1 MDDCC
6 APRGDEGYEREFDAR
21 YARTLARDY
30 EAHGLTAAAQSI
42 VDFAATV
49 GLEGASVLEIGGG
62 IGDIQLELLRRGA
75 SHATNLELSGAY
87 ESEAR
92 RLLDEAGMSE
102 RATRTV
108 GVDIAVAPEVVVPAD
123 VVILHRVVCCYPD
136 YRGLLG
142 AVAEHARR
150 AVVFSHPPR
159 TIFTSTGVR
168 LLNLFYRLR
177 RRKYRAFVHPPEAM
191 VGVLEGCGFEPR
203 YRRREGS
210 WCIVGAV
217 RA

>member
-21 YARTLARDY
+21 YARTLAREY
-30 EAHGLTAAAQSI
+30 HARGLTAAAQRM
-42 VDFAATV
+42 VDFAAST
-49 GLEGASVLEIGGG
+49 GLHGASVLEIGGG

-75 SHATNLELSGAY
+75 AHATNVELSGAY
-87 ESEAR
+87 ETEAL
-92 RLLDEAGMSE
+92 RLLDEAAMSE
-102 RATRTV
+102 RVTRIV
-108 GVDIAVAPEVVVPAD
+108 GVDIAVASDIVEPAD
-123 VVILHRVVCCYPD
+123 VVVLHRVVCCYPD
-136 YRGLLG
+136 YRALLG

-159 TIFTSTGVR
+159 TFVTSTGVR

-177 RRKYRAFVHPPEAM
+177 RQEYRAFVHPPDAM
-191 VGVLEGCGFEPR
+191 VRVLEGHGFEPR
-203 YRRREGS
+203 YRHREGA

-217 RA
+217 RS